1 MEIPHSDLSEVTW
14 MVLVHVRPVVM
25 LSTCETSSTRML
37 AVLAYS
43 SMTGRDVSATIS
55 HYHQHL
61 LSQSS
66 SAVPILIAILG
77 SAAKKGIFS
86 EAVECVDYNLTPHA
100 TTNSL
105 SSGRIRANLRIGG
118 YVLLAGLAQV
128 GRHLDV
134 VLRDAVVVVIFSS
147 TRKLML
153 EVLFIGRN
161 RFRTSAAFWR
171 AHSKGRSKP

>member
-1 MEIPHSDLSEVTW
+1 
-14 MVLVHVRPVVM
+14 
-25 LSTCETSSTRML
+25 ML

-105 SSGRIRANLRIGG
+105 SSGRIRANLRRGG